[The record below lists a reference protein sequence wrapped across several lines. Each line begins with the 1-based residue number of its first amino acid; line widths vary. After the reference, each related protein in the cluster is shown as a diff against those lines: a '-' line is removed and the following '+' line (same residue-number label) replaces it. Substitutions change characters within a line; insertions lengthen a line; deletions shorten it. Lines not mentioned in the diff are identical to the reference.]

1 MSKIINIV
9 EKIFNGG
16 IIPTD
21 GIIANFDNSFPL
33 PCIISNKTYD
43 ELFQNINLNEIV
55 FDLRDSRNIKI
66 NSGSLPEVNTEDFAN
81 IIIEGIKKLGSS
93 KLE

>member
-1 MSKIINIV
+1 MSKIMNIV

-16 IIPTD
+16 IIPAS
-21 GIIANFDNSFPL
+21 GIIAKFDDSYVIP
-33 PCIISNKTYD
+33 NKTYD
-43 ELFQNINLNEIV
+43 KLFQNIDLNEIV
-55 FDLRDSRNIKI
+55 VNLSDSRNIKI
-66 NSGSLPEVNTEDFAN
+66 NSSSLPEVNTEDFAN